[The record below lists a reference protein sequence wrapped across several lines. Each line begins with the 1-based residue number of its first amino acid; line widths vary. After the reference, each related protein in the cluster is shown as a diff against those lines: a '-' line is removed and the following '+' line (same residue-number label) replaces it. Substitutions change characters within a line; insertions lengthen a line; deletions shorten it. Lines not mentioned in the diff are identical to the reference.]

1 MVFSSNVFLYF
12 FLPIVL
18 TLYYLS
24 PKRAKTF
31 TLFIASLVFYAWGE
45 GALVLIMMTSAVVDY
60 SCGLLIEKG
69 RKKLGLFISILTNL
83 SLLGFFKYFNF
94 TFENFNGFISMLGY
108 EGTYFDSLPE
118 IALPIG
124 ISFYTFQTMSYT
136 IDVYRGNVKA
146 NHNFI
151 DFAAYV
157 TMFPQLIAGPIV
169 RYIDINEQLR
179 NKKISLKNFTQG
191 VERFIIG
198 LAKKVIIANSFAS
211 IADTLFAENYD
222 TLSTPLIWLAI
233 VSYAFQIYFDFSGY
247 SDMAI
252 GLGRMFGFNFLENFN
267 YPYISRSIKDF
278 WRRWHISLSSWFKD
292 YVYISVGGNRRGKL
306 RTYFNL
312 FLVFFVTGLWHGASW
327 NFVVWGLFHGVFI
340 VIERIGFDAILNRLW
355 RPFQHIYTLLVV
367 LVGWMFFRVEDLQLA
382 WYYITRMFY
391 YTEGDAILS
400 SSLAFFQ
407 FNRGTLF
414 FLVLAT
420 VLSTPIYGYLN
431 ERLSRYK
438 IPLLRPL
445 FIFALFLWSI
455 IYIGSESYN
464 PFIYFRF

>member
-1 MVFSSNVFLYF
+1 M
-12 FLPIVL
+12 
-18 TLYYLS
+18 
-24 PKRAKTF
+24 
-31 TLFIASLVFYAWGE
+31 
-45 GALVLIMMTSAVVDY
+45 LIMLFSAVVDY
-60 SCGLLIEKG
+60 GCGLLIEKG
-69 RKKLGLFISILTNL
+69 RKKLGLTISILSNL

-94 TFENFNGFISMLGY
+94 TFDNFNNFIELVGY
-108 EGTYFDSLPE
+108 EGTYFENVPQ

-179 NKKISLKNFTQG
+179 NKNISLSNFTKG

-222 TLSTPLIWLAI
+222 SLSTPLIWLAI
-233 VSYAFQIYFDFSGY
+233 IAYAFQIYFDFSGY

-292 YVYISVGGNRRGKL
+292 YVYISVGGNRKGKL
-306 RTYFNL
+306 RTYLNL

-340 VIERIGFDAILNRLW
+340 VIERIGFDRVLNKLW
-355 RPFQHIYTLLVV
+355 RPFQHIYTMIVV
-367 LVGWMFFRVEDLQLA
+367 LIGWMLFRVEDLNVA

-391 YTEGDAILS
+391 YTDGDPFLS
-400 SSLAFFQ
+400 SYLWFFQ
-407 FNRGTLF
+407 FNRGTF
-414 FLVLAT
+414 FLLILAT
-420 VLSTPIYGYLN
+420 LFSTPVYRFMSKRFSQYN
-431 ERLSRYK
+431 

-445 FIFALFLWSI
+445 FIFGLFVWSI